1 MTAIMES
8 VRRLIT
14 QRRPVMVTNYENE
27 RFEIQA
33 ELDDISAELGGP
45 APPADVDALI
55 QRRAVLQEKLRIIAG
70 RQAAEQAAYRT
81 KLQERQAAFRRD
93 LDADLGP
100 LRELLPRLRYH
111 LAGVALLEDR
121 LEEGGAP
128 WEDLTAGLPFG
139 AAARLN
145 AAISREVAG
154 SDTWDECFTPSAV
167 ARLLDAGREYARRKA
182 ATAQGAE

>member
-70 RQAAEQAAYRT
+70 RQAAAEQEEYRA
-81 KLQERQAAFRRD
+81 KLEERREAFHRD
-93 LDADLGP
+93 LSEPMGW
-100 LRELLPRLRYH
+100 LRANLPRLRYE
-111 LAGVALLEDR
+111 L
-121 LEEGGAP
+121 
-128 WEDLTAGLPFG
+128 
-139 AAARLN
+139 
-145 AAISREVAG
+145 
-154 SDTWDECFTPSAV
+154 
-167 ARLLDAGREYARRKA
+167 
-182 ATAQGAE
+182 